1 MSRIERRVAV
11 LVVGGAFLRVA
22 QDFVGLAQLL
32 EFFLRR
38 VVARVFVR
46 VIFYGQL
53 AVAFSDFLKRDFAA
67 DFKNLVIIAF
77 GHLIPLQKRAQT
89 YGNGG
94 KWQELMAGRV
104 TPHGERTDEIFS
116 VLTVLKNNHATKERN
131 KMKSMFPL
139 TLAAVV
145 STLFISSA
153 PLRASDT
160 DDRIESSAAKSY
172 TFKTYLKDDS
182 IKIESK
188 DGVVTLTG
196 TVADASHKSMAE
208 NTVASLPDVK
218 SVDDQLKINGEQPA
232 EHSDAWITTK
242 VKTALLFH
250 RNVSAT
256 GTTVYTKNGVVTL
269 QGEASS
275 MAQKELTTEYAKDID
290 NVKSVNNE
298 MTIAKTPATPD
309 ATVGDKIDDASIT
322 AQVKSSLLSH
332 RSTSSLHT
340 TVSTTDGVVTVGGVA
355 KNDAEKSLV
364 TKLATDING
373 VTSVVNNMTI
383 AVQAAAN

>member
-1 MSRIERRVAV
+1 
-11 LVVGGAFLRVA
+11 
-22 QDFVGLAQLL
+22 
-32 EFFLRR
+32 
-38 VVARVFVR
+38 
-46 VIFYGQL
+46 
-53 AVAFSDFLKRDFAA
+53 
-67 DFKNLVIIAF
+67 
-77 GHLIPLQKRAQT
+77 
-89 YGNGG
+89 
-94 KWQELMAGRV
+94 
-104 TPHGERTDEIFS
+104 
-116 VLTVLKNNHATKERN
+116 
-131 KMKSMFPL
+131 MKFMFPL

-145 STLFISSA
+145 STLFIGSA

-218 SVDDQLKINGEQPA
+218 SVDDQLKITGEQPA

-269 QGEASS
+269 QGEAGS

-298 MTIAKTPATPD
+298 MTIAKTPAMPD
-309 ATVGDKIDDASIT
+309 ATVGEKIDDASIT

-340 TVSTTDGVVTVGGVA
+340 TVSTADGVVTVGGVA

-373 VTSVVNNMTI
+373 VTSVVNKMTI